1 MCSRLWRIQVPK
13 ERIVTLI
20 DAMDADDDG
29 YLSLGEVRDLLKEY
43 AKHVKQSMRWSR

>member
-1 MCSRLWRIQVPK
+1 MCFKLWKIQVPK

-43 AKHVKQSMRWSR
+43 AKKVKQSMRWSR